1 MGFLAFFCGGFD
13 VCGEI
18 CVYVVCI
25 VSKWRVL
32 LSVLHFVYVMLVHLQ
47 LLTIDTESQIV
58 QVLCGKSVV
67 CIVCTIYLYYVCIVG
82 MCC

>member
-1 MGFLAFFCGGFD
+1 ML
-13 VCGEI
+13 

-32 LSVLHFVYVMLVHLQ
+32 WSVLYFVYVMLVVHLQ
-47 LLTIDTESQIV
+47 LLTIGTESLIA

-67 CIVCTIYLYYVCIVG
+67 CIVCTMYLYLHYVCIVELRCG
-82 MCC
+82 NIFDGII